1 MPGHREA
8 PYGSWESPVTADLIV
23 AGSTTLGQIVL
34 DGDDVY
40 WVEMRPRESGRNVIV
55 RRTPDGQITDVTPA
69 PFNVR
74 TRVHEYG
81 GGAFTVADGTVYF
94 TNFDDQR
101 LYRQHRDGA
110 PEPITPPGDK
120 RYADMVVDTQRRRII
135 CVCEDHETSSGE
147 PVNMLVSL
155 STNSEAEMKVLVSG
169 ADFYSSP
176 RLSPDGAKLAWLTWD
191 HPNMPWDG
199 VELWVAD
206 LDADGSVANAVQ
218 AAGGAEESVFQP
230 EWSPGGV
237 VHFVSDHTGWW
248 NLYRW
253 QNGSVEALAA
263 MEAEFGKPQ
272 WVFGMSTYAFDT
284 DRRIVCSYAT
294 NSVWRVA
301 LLDTDAKR
309 LDPIDIPFTEMG
321 RGDIKAGQGR
331 AVLEA
336 GSSSQPMSLISIDLE
351 SLAWDPLRRSSD
363 TAVDPGYLS
372 PFQPIEFPT
381 EDGLTAHGIYYA
393 PNNRDYQPLPDEKPP
408 LLVKSHGGPTSAAAT
423 ALDLSIQFWTSR
435 GFAVLDVNYGGSTGY
450 GRAYR
455 ERLKGRWG
463 IIDIDDC
470 VNGARYLV
478 DRGLADGNR
487 LAIDGG
493 SAGGYTTLAALTFRD
508 IFKAGAS
515 YYGVSDLEALAK
527 DTHKFESRYLDSLIG
542 PYPERLDLYN
552 ERSPI
557 HFTDRLSCPLILF
570 QGLEDK
576 IVPPDQAEKMFDAVR
591 AKGIPTAYLAF
602 EGEQHGFRRAENIK
616 RTLEGELYFYSRVFG
631 FDAAGALE
639 AVDVVNL

>member
-1 MPGHREA
+1 MPGRREA

-23 AGSTTLGQIVL
+23 AGATTLGQIAL

-101 LYRQHRDGA
+101 LYRQRQDGA
-110 PEPITPPGDK
+110 PEPITPEGDK
-120 RYADMVVDTQRRRII
+120 RYADMVVDTRRGQII

-237 VHFVSDHTGWW
+237 LHFVSDRTGWW

-253 QNGSVEALAA
+253 QNGSVEALAP

-294 NSVWRVA
+294 NGVWRVA

-351 SLAWDPLRRSSD
+351 SLEWDPMRRSSD
-363 TAVDPGYLS
+363 TAVEPGYLS
-372 PFQPIEFPT
+372 PSQPIEFPA

-393 PNNRDYQPLPDEKPP
+393 PNNQDYQPLPDEKPP
-408 LLVKSHGGPTSAAAT
+408 LLVKSHGGPTSAAST

-508 IFKAGAS
+508 VFKAGAS

-631 FDAAGALE
+631 FEAAGDLE
-639 AVDVVNL
+639 PVDIVNI